1 MKGRDFMKILVAGA
15 SGLIGGEVVRLLKE
29 RGHYVRTLSRDSG
42 RAAKLKAT
50 ADDVRLGD
58 ATLPGT
64 LDGVCVGIECVVSAL
79 GAPVS
84 PSAKGTAP
92 FASVDLA
99 ANLALLAEARRAG
112 VRRYVY
118 VGVHTEAAYAGATY
132 VLAHT
137 QVEKAV
143 RESGLEYGF
152 IRPTGV
158 FGSLAEMIAIARK
171 GALPLIGG
179 GEAMTNPVH
188 ETDVAEA
195 VMTAVTA
202 AASCEIDIGGP
213 ETMTR
218 RQIAELAFNSLNRRP
233 RLLTAPVWVLSV
245 AASLYGLVNPRMGE
259 FLRFII
265 LASTNSCVATA
276 VGSRRIKPYFEQ
288 EARKFQ

>member
-1 MKGRDFMKILVAGA
+1 MKILVAGA

-29 RGHYVRTLSRDSG
+29 RGHYVRTLSRDPG
-42 RAAKLKAT
+42 RAAKLNAV

-64 LDGVCVGIECVVSAL
+64 LDGVCAGIECVVSAL

-84 PSAKGTAP
+84 PSAKGTRS
-92 FASVDLA
+92 FADVDLA
-99 ANLALLAEARRAG
+99 ANLALLAEAKRVG
-112 VRRYVY
+112 VRRYIY
-118 VGVHTEAAYAGATY
+118 VGVHTEAAYAGAAY
-132 VLAHT
+132 VCAHT

-143 RESGLEYGF
+143 SASGLEYGF
-152 IRPTGV
+152 VRPTGV

-171 GALPLIGG
+171 GPLPLIGG

-202 AASCEIDIGGP
+202 PTPCEIDIGGP
-213 ETMTR
+213 EILTR
-218 RQIAELAFNSLNRRP
+218 RQIAELAFISLNRRP
-233 RLLTAPVWVLSV
+233 RLLRAPVWVMRI
-245 AASLYGLVNPRMGE
+245 AALLYGLVNRRMGE
-259 FLRFII
+259 FLSFVI

-276 VGSRRIKPYFEQ
+276 IGSRRLKPYFEQ
-288 EARKFQ
+288 EARCSFGSRD